1 LPAQGAAHQNSNE
14 HPFVGVLVLLDVLL
28 LLALALLPLAAVTT
42 AKVTGSADTA
52 TTATAAAAKIEDSS
66 TSSRA
71 KILRQLG
78 SIRALLNLKSIIV
91 KLTNI

>member
-52 TTATAAAAKIEDSS
+52 TTAAAAKIEDSS